1 MLELSWF
8 SIKLFF
14 KGKLLRDPVN
24 FLGQIII
31 ASTIGTL
38 ILVLLA
44 QAEIPLCIPIT
55 VSSLIT
61 GIITPFLLK
70 DFKMK

>member
-8 SIKLFF
+8 SIKLFL
-14 KGKLLRDPVN
+14 KGKLFRDPIY
-24 FLGQIII
+24 FLRQTII
-31 ASTIGTL
+31 ASGIGTV

-44 QAEIPLCIPIT
+44 QVSIPLCIPIC
-55 VSSLIT
+55 VASLTT
-61 GIITPFLLK
+61 GAIMPFLLQ

>member
-14 KGKLLRDPVN
+14 KGKLFRDPVY
-24 FLGQIII
+24 FLSQITI

-44 QAEIPLCIPIT
+44 QADIPLCIPIT
-55 VSSLIT
+55 VSSLTT

>member
-14 KGKLLRDPVN
+14 KGKLFRGPIYFLRQTV
-24 FLGQIII
+24 I
-31 ASTIGTL
+31 ASGIGTV

-44 QAEIPLCIPIT
+44 QASIPLCIPIT
-55 VSSLIT
+55 VASLIT
-61 GIITPFLLK
+61 GAIMPFLLQ
-70 DFKMK
+70 DFRMK

>member
-14 KGKLLRDPVN
+14 KGKLLRDPIN

>member
-8 SIKLFF
+8 SVKLFL
-14 KGKLLRDPVN
+14 KGKLFRDPIY
-24 FLGQIII
+24 FLRQTII
-31 ASTIGTL
+31 ASGIGTV

-44 QAEIPLCIPIT
+44 QASIPLCIPIT
-55 VSSLIT
+55 VASLTT
-61 GIITPFLLK
+61 GAIMPFLLQ

>member
-8 SIKLFF
+8 SVKLFF
-14 KGKLLRDPVN
+14 KGKLFRDPLY
-24 FLGQIII
+24 FLRQTAI
-31 ASTIGTL
+31 ASGVGTL

-44 QAEIPLCIPIT
+44 QVSIPLCIPIT
-55 VSSLIT
+55 VASLVT
-61 GIITPFLLK
+61 GLIMPFLLQ